1 VAKGRGGYRKPE
13 KPAPVSGP
21 GRMSKRTDGGPSQKV
36 RALPGGQYG
45 EGAQFEGLE
54 AAAAMAGREAPGAP
68 TPQAPTEGPPRQPV
82 ETIPLGAPTQKP
94 DEPVTA
100 GSEMGPGV
108 GPAAMGLRDPQ
119 MQIDQEDAQRMVGY
133 LPVLEYLST
142 LPGSSQAMRSY
153 VRQIKALAQ

>member
-1 VAKGRGGYRKPE
+1 MADKRGGYRKPE

-21 GRMSKRTDGGPSQKV
+21 GKLSKRTDGGPAQKI
-36 RALPGGQYG
+36 RPMTGGPYG
-45 EGAQFEGLE
+45 EGKELEGLQ

-82 ETIPLGAPTQKP
+82 ETIPFGAPTQKP

-119 MQIDQEDAQRMVGY
+119 MQIDQEDAERMVSY

>member
-1 VAKGRGGYRKPE
+1 MPDKRGGYRKPE

-21 GRMSKRTDGGPSQKV
+21 GKLSKRTDGGPTQKI
-36 RALPGGQYG
+36 RELPGGKYG
-45 EGAQFEGLE
+45 EGAEFRGLQQS
-54 AAAAMAGREAPGAP
+54 AAMAGRETPGAP
-68 TPQAPTEGPPRQPV
+68 TPEAPAGPPPQPV
-82 ETIPLGAPTQKP
+82 ETIPFGAPSQKP

-108 GPAAMGLRDPQ
+108 GPAALGLRDPQ
-119 MQIDQEDAQRMVGY
+119 MQIDQEDAQRLLSY
-133 LPVLEYLST
+133 LPVFEYLAT